1 VKAVH
6 VRVGALQRQNTL
18 PYGDA
23 IETDGTVFQSV
34 AFAKVGDEAFDFLLD
49 SYGWCWPRTLV
60 ARSASLC
67 LNEVFDNGSF

>member
-1 VKAVH
+1 MKAVH
-6 VRVGALQRQNTL
+6 LCVGALQCQNAL

-34 AFAKVGDEAFDFLLD
+34 AFAKVGDEAFDFLLCSD
-49 SYGWCWPRTLV
+49 GGFWSRTLV

-67 LNEVFDNGSF
+67 LNEVLHNGSF